1 MKIEDKVITLVK
13 KYSKINVDS
22 IKSTTSINDLKFDS
36 LDFLEFQMG
45 VDDEF
50 GIEIAIDDFLKCGN
64 VRDIIKLVENYIVN
78 K

>member
-1 MKIEDKVITLVK
+1 MIVEDKVIRLVK
-13 KYSKINVDS
+13 KYSKINVAS

-36 LDFLEFQMG
+36 LDLLEFQMG

-50 GIEIAIDDFLKCGN
+50 GIEIGIDDFLKCGN
-64 VRDIIKLVENYIVN
+64 VEDIIQLVEKYSVN